1 MFIRDRL
8 PYEGIMFKMY
18 ITTKYKIQIQGQ
30 VIALCGVSKFEY
42 SDIMEIQFL

>member
-8 PYEGIMFKMY
+8 PYEGIMLKRY

-30 VIALCGVSKFEY
+30 IIALCGVSKIEY
-42 SDIMEIQFL
+42 SGSMEIQFL